1 LVPVKNPAGVSG
13 NGTNLRGLSTHS
25 GYQMRKLLEWD
36 AQRETG
42 RQVARRVVT
51 VPSRCETNSHGR
63 GFRLCETIS
72 GSRVVEFTAVLGG
85 CHLDCSWLWQGV
97 VDQSLAKAYE
107 NWDPHDRVPETLL
120 SSAARER
127 GDKQF
132 HDLLDRTLLDPSSFN
147 IEFRSL
153 SKLIQIHRSTDEKVR
168 VFSWEAGGGTGRM
181 VETWAQHTTQICSSC
196 ITNTIEAWW
205 LRGEK
210 LMNRNGFSGN
220 SMMIVDDCGGWN
232 PDCTAVFDVPK
243 K

>member
-1 LVPVKNPAGVSG
+1 LRNEFAVSG
-13 NGTNLRGLSTHS
+13 LSL
-25 GYQMRKLLEWD
+25 YVKRI
-36 AQRETG
+36 
-42 RQVARRVVT
+42 RVVAFWSSLLFL
-51 VPSRCETNSHGR
+51 VVAIWFVR
-63 GFRLCETIS
+63 GYRR
-72 GSRVVEFTAVLGG
+72 GS
-85 CHLDCSWLWQGV
+85 
-97 VDQSLAKAYE
+97 VDQSRAKAYK

-147 IEFRSL
+147 IKFRSL

-168 VFSWEAGGGTGRM
+168 VFSWDAGGGTGRM
-181 VETWAQHTTQICSSC
+181 VETWAQHTTRICSSC
-196 ITNTIEAWW
+196 ITNTIEACW

-210 LMNRNGFSGN
+210 LMNRNSFNGN

>member
-1 LVPVKNPAGVSG
+1 LRNEFAVSG
-13 NGTNLRGLSTHS
+13 LSL
-25 GYQMRKLLEWD
+25 YVKRI
-36 AQRETG
+36 
-42 RQVARRVVT
+42 RVVAFWSSLLFL
-51 VPSRCETNSHGR
+51 VVAIWFVR
-63 GFRLCETIS
+63 GYRR
-72 GSRVVEFTAVLGG
+72 GS
-85 CHLDCSWLWQGV
+85 
-97 VDQSLAKAYE
+97 VDQSLAKAYK

-168 VFSWEAGGGTGRM
+168 VFSWEAGGGTGRI
-181 VETWAQHTTQICSSC
+181 VETWVQHVGESGAVHLQKIDASCTDCFGPPMVRDVWQTNAPVATYFFRGTTQICSSC

-243 K
+243 N